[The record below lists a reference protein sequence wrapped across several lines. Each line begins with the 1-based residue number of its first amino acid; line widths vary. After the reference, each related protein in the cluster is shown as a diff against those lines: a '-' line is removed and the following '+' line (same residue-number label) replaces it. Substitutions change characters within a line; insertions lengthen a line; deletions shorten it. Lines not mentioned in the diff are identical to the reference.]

1 MVAIWARA
9 LLAKIA
15 AEQMPQISERQI
27 SEPQISERMI
37 FPPHPHYHCGP
48 SPGKQLCNN

>member
-27 SEPQISERMI
+27 IEPKISERMI
-37 FPPHPHYHCGP
+37 LPLHSHYHRGP
-48 SPGKQLCNN
+48 SPDKQLCNN